1 MRILLFLI
9 LLAALAGGAAY
20 VVRAPA
26 GPTTE
31 TFVDFP
37 AGTTVRQMSTQ
48 LEHAGIIRSRYA
60 FELMRFIRKGTL
72 KAGEYRFDHPATV
85 AEVYDRLQRGDVY
98 TVAVTIP
105 EGANIYDI
113 AQRLE
118 EAKLVDRTDF
128 LAATVSDVH
137 LIQDMDPTAPSL
149 EGFLF
154 PDTYHLQ
161 RHVTADKI
169 AAAMVKRFRAEAA
182 TIGLTHD
189 FRRVVTLASIVEKE
203 TPLPDERPLV
213 ASVMVNRLSRNMPL
227 MTDPTVIYALLRE
240 GKYRGTIY
248 ASDLANDSL
257 YNTYRHTG
265 LPPGPIANPGLGSL
279 RAAMTPASTEYL
291 YFVAATGDASGPS
304 RFAKT
309 LQEHQQNVQAYRK
322 AAQTGGNR

>member
-1 MRILLFLI
+1 VRILLVLI
-9 LLAALAGGAAY
+9 LLAALAGAAY
-20 VVRAPA
+20 LVLAPA
-26 GPTTE
+26 SPTTE

-37 AGTTVRQMSTQ
+37 TGTSVRQMGAQ
-48 LEHAGIIRSRYA
+48 LEHSGIIRSRYA
-60 FELMRFIRKGTL
+60 FEFMRFVKHGTL

-85 AEVYDRLQRGDVY
+85 AEVYDRLLRGDVY

-118 EAKLVDRTDF
+118 EAKLGTREEF
-128 LAATVSDVH
+128 LAAAVADVH
-137 LIQDMDPTAPSL
+137 LVQDMDPTAPSL
-149 EGFLF
+149 EGYLF

-161 RHVTADKI
+161 RKATADKI
-169 AAAMVKRFRAEAA
+169 VAAMVKRFRVAA
-182 TIGLTHD
+182 TSIGLTND

-213 ASVMVNRLSRNMPL
+213 ASVMVNRLARNMPL

-240 GKYRGTIY
+240 GRYRGTIY
-248 ASDLANDSL
+248 ASDLTNDSP
-257 YNTYRHTG
+257 YNTYRHAG
-265 LPPGPIANPGLGSL
+265 LPPGPIANPGLASL
-279 RAAMTPASTEYL
+279 RAALNPAKTEYL

-309 LQEHQQNVQAYRK
+309 LQEHEQNVQAYRK
-322 AAQTGGNR
+322 AVHAGGNR

>member
-1 MRILLFLI
+1 MRILLVLI
-9 LLAALAGGAAY
+9 LLAALAAAAY
-20 VVRAPA
+20 VALAPA

-37 AGTTVRQMSTQ
+37 TGTTVRQMGTQ
-48 LEHAGIIRSRYA
+48 LQHSGIIRSRYA
-60 FELMRFIRKGTL
+60 FEFMRFVKKGTL

-85 AEVYDRLQRGDVY
+85 AEVYDRLLRGDVY

-105 EGANIYDI
+105 EGANVYDI

-128 LAATVSDVH
+128 LAAVVADIH
-137 LIQDMDPTAPSL
+137 LIQDMDATAPSL

-154 PDTYHLQ
+154 PDTYHFQ
-161 RHVTADKI
+161 RKASADKI
-169 AAAMVKRFRAEAA
+169 AAVMVKRFRVAA
-182 TIGLTHD
+182 ASIGLTHD

-203 TPLPDERPLV
+203 TPLPEERPLV
-213 ASVMVNRLSRNMPL
+213 ASVMVNRLARNMPL

-240 GKYRGTIY
+240 GRYRGTIY
-248 ASDLANDSL
+248 ASDLTNDSL

-265 LPPGPIANPGLGSL
+265 LPPGPIANPGLASL
-279 RAAMTPASTEYL
+279 RAAMVPATTEYL

-309 LQEHQQNVQAYRK
+309 LREHDQNVQAYRK
-322 AAQTGGNR
+322 AAHTEGKR